1 MLSNRIRNLVR
12 MKMMMTKKLR
22 VWFRV
27 FDSVVILSML
37 LQPVAPA
44 VIFSQEIS
52 SGDGAAVV
60 TEASASAEADAPK
73 AEEKTAPVETKTEEV
88 AAPVVEP
95 VVVPAEEPKAEEPAA
110 VVEPSTE
117 TAPVVSEP
125 VQTVEPTETPV
136 VEAVTPEVPAVPTV
150 EAEGEASTEREPA
163 APEWKQNEDGSRTIT
178 VSEGETYSYP
188 DSGLKIQFTRIDA
201 DKNADNAREITVKEV
216 KLSDA
221 QVADLGAV
229 SESAWDITSTME
241 NGSFEYS
248 LTLPTKDGVD
258 ADRVE
263 VAYAEEVE
271 DISDIEKTGI
281 VDAKDMS
288 IDGEDDEVSIKGL
301 DHFTFFLVRQHDRL
315 DIAVDRDEYEGGET
329 VRAEADGLDRGKR
342 YMMGFRDAEGA
353 LATVSDCRK
362 AEGDGMTFDYALPND
377 AGAGTWS
384 AFIDEYASRDREC
397 DGDVMES
404 AETHFAVLSRPE
416 PAENPVIEEA
426 CGIDIA
432 LVVDNSNSID
442 RRQMER
448 MKEAV
453 SGFVDSLAGTKTRFS
468 VVRFGSSAQVLKG
481 FTGDAEEVKHAID
494 GIHTGGGA
502 TDWAE
507 AFQVARGTFDPRPE
521 KPDMILFA
529 SDGDPTAPYGR
540 GDVTDRGDI
549 YDAITAA
556 NAAKEDGIRILAL
569 GIGRNPSIQN
579 LQAVSGPT
587 VDADDLSESDV
598 VTTDF
603 DGLSDAL
610 SRIAKTSCG
619 STITVNKFIGDM
631 DHPAGEGFS
640 FVVGRSIV
648 STDAYGVAGPVKVS
662 DRGGK
667 TDRDR
672 GCEGKRGHCD
682 APRTVD
688 VTEIG
693 MPEGFTFDSAVCRDQ
708 HGREKGV
715 ATENG
720 VRDIEVRDEEII
732 SCDVINHQQSA
743 SIKGRVFIDADGDG
757 VREAGERFE
766 KHWTIGLY
774 ADNGDR
780 WFDPATDEL
789 IRTSV
794 TGDCDGNRYCFEGIA
809 PGRYYAVENLWD
821 GYVQTRPA
829 LVRGRDFYR
838 VRIEDGQT
846 KYFQFGNFKEGS
858 ISGMKWED
866 ADQDAVKD
874 EDESGVSGWNI
885 DLCTYGESPEAFEV
899 RSQDDFSVN
908 VEEEDGGLEGDGEA
922 RPAEDNECVAVAST
936 VTDEDGNYSFGSL
949 VPGRYRVTEESREG
963 WTNATP
969 TLVDVS
975 VSGDPND
982 DANAVTGVDFGNYR
996 SVGTLSIEK
1005 ENDASTP
1012 KMPGETVRYTLRIA
1026 AGEGRVTGVTVND
1039 LPPEIATYV
1048 DGSWSAESSLGSAH
1062 VGNLKLDHIY
1072 ASPGIWDLGELQDG
1086 EVITLSYDATVNA
1099 GTDAGEYPDL
1109 AFARGLGQGGNLL
1122 AVAGDAGNI
1131 GSDRYVGTGIT
1142 VADTTEPASVKAKAD
1157 IEEEVEVKVKS
1168 RVLGATLPETGS
1180 AAYWV
1185 LLVSALL
1192 GMGALAVGAGLA
1204 LRSDRGR
1211 KLLTRIGRGTAVAM
1225 LATVLCGSFAQRAWA
1240 VTDSDI
1246 LIRMEKPKAAANGGF
1261 VIDFVVLDTAATAD
1275 ISAQCQVQKPGA
1287 SDFLTFSTIEI
1298 QKGGDSGQCS
1308 VGSGELSDQ
1317 GAYVFRVKADGTT
1330 GAEYTVEYD
1339 ATMPGRPKYIEK
1351 DEKNDCLN
1359 EVTFRTAADGGQ
1371 TVRVELYRADDDS
1384 YIADATTRIADISIG
1399 SDVKY
1404 VYTDALSGGNCDRDF
1419 RYSVRA
1425 FDEAGNVSP
1434 IRTEEVTETEKVTRY
1449 EDVAAGVTGSVTLT
1463 PGVASEAGSALE
1475 GTGNGS
1481 EETEVIGEVAGQETG
1496 VEGVVEGAETA
1507 QGGSKIWI
1515 WVIIAGAA
1523 AYGAYRWYIAR
1534 KMGTPEVK

>member
-12 MKMMMTKKLR
+12 MKMMMTKKAR

-44 VIFSQEIS
+44 VIFSQEIV
-52 SGDGAAVV
+52 GDGASVA
-60 TEASASAEADAPK
+60 TEASASTEAEAPK

-88 AAPVVEP
+88 AAPAVEP

-125 VQTVEPTETPV
+125 VQSAEPTEAPV
-136 VEAVTPEVPAVPTV
+136 AGAVTPEVPAVPTV
-150 EAEGEASTEREPA
+150 EAEGEASTEREPD

-221 QVADLGAV
+221 QVAELGAV
-229 SESAWDITSTME
+229 SESAWDITSTMQ
-241 NGSFEYS
+241 NGSFEYE
-248 LTLPTKDGVD
+248 LTLPTKDVVD

-263 VAYAEEVE
+263 VAYAEDAD

-281 VDAKDMS
+281 VDAKDMTL
-288 IDGEDDEVSIKGL
+288 DGEDDEVSIKGL
-301 DHFTFFLVRQHDRL
+301 DHFTFFLVRHHDRL
-315 DIAVDRDEYEGGET
+315 DIAVERDEYEGGET

-569 GIGRNPSIQN
+569 GIGRNPSIEN

-619 STITVNKFIGDM
+619 TTITVNKFIGDT

-640 FVVGRSIV
+640 FVVGHSIV

-672 GCEGKRGHCD
+672 ECEGKRGHCD

-693 MPEGFTFDSAVCRDQ
+693 MPEGFTFDSAICRDQ

-809 PGRYYAVENLWD
+809 PGRYYVVENLWD

-866 ADQDAVKD
+866 TDQDAVKD

-922 RPAEDNECVAVAST
+922 RPVENNECVAVAST
-936 VTDEDGNYSFGSL
+936 VTDEYGNYSFGSL
-949 VPGRYRVTEESREG
+949 APGRYRVTEESREG

-969 TLVDVS
+969 TSVDVP

-1005 ENDASTP
+1005 ENDATAP
-1012 KMPGETVRYTLRIA
+1012 KAAGETVRYTLTIKA
-1026 AGEGRVTGVTVND
+1026 HDGKVNDVSVTD
-1039 LPPEIATYV
+1039 LPPKVATYV
-1048 DGSWSAESSLGSAH
+1048 PDSWTAESSLGDDH
-1062 VGNLKLDHIY
+1062 IGNLKLDHVY

-1086 EVITLSYDATVNA
+1086 EVVTLSYDATVNA

-1109 AFARGLGQGGNLL
+1109 AYAQGVGQGGNLY
-1122 AVAGDAGNI
+1122 AMAGLGGNI
-1131 GSDRYVGTGIT
+1131 EDGRYVGTAIA
-1142 VADTTEPASVKAKAD
+1142 VADSSTPDPAKVTTDHTEKEKKIVKG
-1157 IEEEVEVKVKS
+1157 

-1180 AAYWV
+1180 PTF
-1185 LLVSALL
+1185 LIMLL
-1192 GMGALAVGAGLA
+1192 GLLLILGAALAGTGYAMKK
-1204 LRSDRGR
+1204 DMF
-1211 KLLTRIGRGTAVAM
+1211 TRILKKWGKGTAIFAFAMSLGFVATDT
-1225 LATVLCGSFAQRAWA
+1225 AKAGSVPDLYIRA
-1240 VTDSDI
+1240 
-1246 LIRMEKPKAAANGGF
+1246 EKPAVAANGSF
-1261 VIDFVVLDTAATAD
+1261 TLDFVTLDTDQSGAITVK
-1275 ISAQCQVQKPGA
+1275 CQVKKPGDA
-1287 SDFLTFSTIEI
+1287 DFTTFQTIPV
-1298 QKGGDSGQCS
+1298 QVGGNSGQCS
-1308 VGSGELSDQ
+1308 VGSAELPDD
-1317 GAYVFRVKADGTT
+1317 GTYVFRVTATSGSEVATSKESPVA
-1330 GAEYTVEYD
+1330 YD
-1339 ATMPGRPKYIEK
+1339 TIFPGKPKSIDKSYRH
-1351 DEKNDCLN
+1351 DCVNHVVL
-1359 EVTFRTAADGGQ
+1359 RTADDGQ
-1371 TVRVELYRADDDS
+1371 TSKVEVYRSSHEDFV
-1384 YIADATTRIADISIG
+1384 ADASTLVHTAAVGPNATYAYD
-1399 SDVKY
+1399 DVRP
-1404 VYTDALSGGNCDRDF
+1404 DALCGKKVF
-1419 RYSVRA
+1419 YAVRA
-1425 FDEAGNVSP
+1425 FDDAGNASP
-1434 IRTEEVTETEKVTRY
+1434 VREEDISETNHVTVY
-1449 EDVAAGVTGSVTLT
+1449 EDTTAAGSVTLT
-1463 PGVASEAGSALE
+1463 PGAAG
-1475 GTGNGS
+1475 
-1481 EETEVIGEVAGQETG
+1481 AGTG
-1496 VEGVVEGAETA
+1496 VEGAGSGSETVNGTVEGAQAGEQGAVEGAETA
-1507 QGGSKIWI
+1507 SGGPNTWI

-1523 AYGAYRWYIAR
+1523 AYGAYRYYIAR
-1534 KMGTPEVK
+1534 KKGTPEVK